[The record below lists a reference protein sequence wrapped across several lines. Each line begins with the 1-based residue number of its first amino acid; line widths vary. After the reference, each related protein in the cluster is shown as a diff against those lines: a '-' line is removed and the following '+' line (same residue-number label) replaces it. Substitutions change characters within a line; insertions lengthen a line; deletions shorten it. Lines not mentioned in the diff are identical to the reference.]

1 MKFISISDTHTKHN
15 QIPLEWLE
23 PADCIIHAGDISSMG
38 YLHEIKNFCSWFS
51 KLDQYK
57 HKIFIAGNHDWGFE
71 RNPNDVAL
79 IIKEFPNIT
88 YLQDS
93 SVEIEGIKIYGSPHT
108 PTFCDW
114 AFNVDRGDIMQYW
127 NKIPKDTNIL
137 ITHGPPYGLGDW
149 VVPRKNHSGEFR
161 KFVDGGNVGCEDL
174 LDAIHNLHDL
184 KLNVFGH
191 IHSGHTFE
199 PIIKNYKAFINAS
212 LLNEQ
217 YILTYPPVLFEI

>member
-38 YLHEIKNFCSWFS
+38 YDREIYNFCSWFS

-93 SVEIEGIKIYGSPHT
+93 SVEIEGIKIYGSPWQ
-108 PTFCDW
+108 PEFCNW
-114 AFNVDRGDIMQYW
+114 AFNLERGAEIQEKWDM
-127 NKIPKDTNIL
+127 IPLDTDIL
-137 ITHGPPYGLGDW
+137 ITHGPAYGRGDF
-149 VVPRKNHSGEFR
+149 VP
-161 KFVDGGNVGCEDL
+161 GGGYVGCKDL
-174 LDAIHNLHDL
+174 LDTIANKVYPRVHIA
-184 KLNVFGH
+184 GH
-191 IHSGHTFE
+191 IHCGYGESFAGNTH
-199 PIIKNYKAFINAS
+199 FINAAT
-212 LLNEQ
+212 LNEQ
-217 YILTYPPVLFEI
+217 YIVTNPPIKFEL

>member
-71 RNPNDVAL
+71 RNPNDVSL

-93 SVEIEGIKIYGSPHT
+93 SVEIEGIKIYGSPWQ
-108 PTFCDW
+108 PEFFQW
-114 AFNVDRGDIMQYW
+114 AFNLQRGPEIQEKWDM
-127 NKIPKDTNIL
+127 IPLDTDIL
-137 ITHGPPYGLGDW
+137 ITHGPVYGHGDF
-149 VVPRKNHSGEFR
+149 VPGPR
-161 KFVDGGNVGCEDL
+161 GGYVGCKDL
-174 LDAIHNLHDL
+174 LDTIVTKVKPKIHIA
-184 KLNVFGH
+184 GH
-191 IHSGHTFE
+191 IHCGYGESFAGNTH
-199 PIIKNYKAFINAS
+199 FINAS
-212 LLNEQ
+212 TLNEQ
-217 YILTYPPVLFEI
+217 YIVTNPPIKFEL

>member
-71 RNPNDVAL
+71 RNPNDVSL

-93 SVEIEGIKIYGSPHT
+93 SVEIEGIKIYGSPWQ
-108 PTFCDW
+108 PEFFQW
-114 AFNVDRGDIMQYW
+114 AFNLQRGPEIQEKWDM
-127 NKIPKDTNIL
+127 IPLDTDIL
-137 ITHGPPYGLGDW
+137 ITHGPAYGRGDF
-149 VVPRKNHSGEFR
+149 VPGPR
-161 KFVDGGNVGCEDL
+161 GGYVGCENL
-174 LDAIHNLHDL
+174 LDVI
-184 KLNVFGH
+184 LNKVYPRVHIVGH
-191 IHSGHTFE
+191 IHCGYGESFAGNTH
-199 PIIKNYKAFINAS
+199 FINAAT
-212 LLNEQ
+212 LNEQ
-217 YILTYPPVLFEI
+217 YIVTNPPIKFEL